1 MVVTA
6 PDPQSDDLVV
16 LSDVSVDYT
25 LRKSVLSTTV
35 TRIHAV
41 DRVSLTIKKGQTM
54 GLVGA
59 TGSGKSTIA
68 QLVMG
73 MVAPS
78 SGSVHVAGVD
88 LAARHSAQ
96 VSRRLHPVQ
105 VVMQDPFSS
114 LDPRM
119 RVADIIAE
127 PLTLGSRSRGRKSSA
142 NRERVDELLK
152 LVGLSTSKARVYP
165 HQLSGGQR
173 QRVSIAR
180 ALAPDPELI
189 VLDEPTSALDVS
201 VRAQIL
207 TLLRGLQERIG
218 VTFLVISHDLITVAY
233 LSNVVAT
240 MFQGRI
246 VELAPMSALH
256 GAPHHPYTLELI
268 ASAPSRDRTLR
279 DTRELA
285 SSDNVLPDT
294 ACKFASRCALRT
306 KLGNPSECVESAP
319 ELRQVDFDHRSA
331 CHFAEHTPEF
341 ARQLGA
347 TTGEE
352 IHDEENQP
360 GPTEAIAPTS

>member
-1 MVVTA
+1 MVVNEPA
-6 PDPQSDDLVV
+6 PGPDDLVE
-16 LSDVSVDYT
+16 LRDVSVDYA

-41 DRVSLTIKKGQTM
+41 DRVSLTIEKGRTL

-73 MVAPS
+73 MVTPS

-88 LAARHSAQ
+88 LAGRGTQ
-96 VSRRLHPVQ
+96 ESRRLHPVQ

-127 PLTLGSRSRGRKSSA
+127 PLTLGKRSRGAKA
-142 NRERVDELLK
+142 AADRERVEELLR
-152 LVGLSTSKARVYP
+152 LVGLSSAKARVYP

-233 LSNVVAT
+233 LSHVVAT

-246 VELAPMSALH
+246 VELAPTSALH

-268 ASAPSRDRTLR
+268 ASAPSRERTLR

-285 SSDNVLPDT
+285 SADNVLPDT

-306 KLGNPSECVESAP
+306 HLGNPSECMESAP
-319 ELRQVDFDHRSA
+319 ELRHVDTDHRSA
-331 CHFAEHTPEF
+331 CHFAEKTPEF

-347 TTGEE
+347 ATQ
-352 IHDEENQP
+352 EENQP
-360 GPTEAIAPTS
+360 VSTQVIANPTR